1 MRKILFGAVLGAVA
15 MYLLDP
21 ERGAE
26 RRMVVTNLW
35 SERKDTVLE
44 AARTTAG
51 AVSSAS
57 QGVAGVVGVGTGSAS
72 GDGDGSTNGTP

>member
-1 MRKILFGAVLGAVA
+1 MRKILFGVVLGAVA

-26 RRMVVTNLW
+26 RRLVVTNLW

-51 AVSSAS
+51 AVSSVS
-57 QGVAGVVGVGTGSAS
+57 QGVGGAVGVGAG
-72 GDGDGSTNGTP
+72 GDTTNGTP

>member
-26 RRMVVTNLW
+26 RRLTVTNLW

-51 AVSSAS
+51 AVSSVS
-57 QGVAGVVGVGTGSAS
+57 QGVGGVVGAGAGA
-72 GDGDGSTNGTP
+72 DSTNGKP

>member
-1 MRKILFGAVLGAVA
+1 MRKIIFGAVLGAVA

-26 RRMVVTNLW
+26 RRLVVTNLW

-51 AVSSAS
+51 AVSSVS
-57 QGVAGVVGVGTGSAS
+57 QGVGGVVGVGAGA
-72 GDGDGSTNGTP
+72 DSTNGTP

>member
-1 MRKILFGAVLGAVA
+1 MRKILFGAVLGAIA

-26 RRMVVTNLW
+26 RRLVVTNLW

-51 AVSSAS
+51 AVSSVS
-57 QGVAGVVGVGTGSAS
+57 QGVGGVVGVGASA
-72 GDGDGSTNGTP
+72 DSTNGTP